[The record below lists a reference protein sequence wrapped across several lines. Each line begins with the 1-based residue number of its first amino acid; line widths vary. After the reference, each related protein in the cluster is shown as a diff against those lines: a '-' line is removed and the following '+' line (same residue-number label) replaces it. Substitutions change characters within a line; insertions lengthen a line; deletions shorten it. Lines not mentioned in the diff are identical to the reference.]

1 MQQVWQEKLI
11 DLGRVTL
18 PAIIA
23 VVGALGA
30 AFLTYWSL
38 RRQARAAKA
47 LDFVER
53 RVREF
58 YSPMVG
64 CIKRI
69 GAWTELQSE
78 TAVAADVEWRQICDR
93 APKPFLDHEKRFEP
107 FKRLIEYG
115 NEQLYAE
122 ILPLYDRMVAIFTEH
137 YWLAD
142 EETQRHYGKL
152 CRFVEIWHGYKA
164 TAIPPEVLLKLK
176 HTGEE
181 LYPLCETLERKLQE
195 YTDLVANRRADQ
207 PTTSQQRRVSG

>member
-1 MQQVWQEKLI
+1 MEQVWQEKLI

-23 VVGALGA
+23 VAGTLGA
-30 AFLTYWSL
+30 AFLTYWFLS
-38 RRQARAAKA
+38 RQARAAKA

-69 GAWTELQSE
+69 GVWTELQSE
-78 TAVAADVEWRQICDR
+78 MAAAADVEWRQICDR
-93 APKPFLDHEKRFEP
+93 APKPFMDHGKRSEP
-107 FKRLIEYG
+107 FKRLIEHG
-115 NEQLYAE
+115 NEQFYTE

-142 EETQRHYGKL
+142 EKTQRHYGEL
-152 CRFVEIWHGYKA
+152 CRFVDIWHGYKA

-176 HTGEE
+176 HKGEE
-181 LYPLCETLERKLQE
+181 LYPLCEMLERKLRE
-195 YTDLVANRRADQ
+195 YTDLVANSRAGQ
-207 PTTSQQRRVSG
+207 PAASRKSGAR